1 MIYSVAW
8 EIINDM
14 GRPWWH
20 DSYWEKDRK
29 PQRNPRLPRRKVLIW
44 IGLVVLSL
52 LLAMSRTGFQPF
64 IIVWL
69 VGFVYYFC
77 RVLSYL
83 VFARVILSWFGISR
97 YNIFIVILNDVTE
110 PILSPLRRVVP
121 MLGVFDIT
129 PLIAMGILYIIPI
142 IVTRLVS

>member
-1 MIYSVAW
+1 
-8 EIINDM
+8 M

-29 PQRNPRLPRRKVLIW
+29 PQRSPRLPRRKALVW

-64 IIVWL
+64 IIVCL

-142 IVTRLVS
+142 IITRLVS